1 MRTVRFAAGGRIHSG
16 YVDGDHLV
24 DETGRAHHQDAV
36 VWLPPVEPTKVLGV
50 VLNYAEHA
58 KELGLETPTA
68 PVLFFKPLTSLIGH
82 RAPII
87 YPTGVTQFH
96 YEVELGVVIGRRCRK
111 VKAADAFDV
120 IRGYTVGN
128 DATARDFITN
138 YYRPP
143 VKAKGFDTFGPLG
156 PWVVEGEDIDPDNVT
171 LRAYV
176 NGELRQEGHTSK
188 LIFGVAALI
197 EYISE
202 FMTLEPD
209 DVILTG
215 TPEGISYV
223 QPGDVLRVEV
233 EGVGALENP
242 VVAEA
247 DVERGAAT

>member
-1 MRTVRFAAGGRIHSG
+1 MRTVRFIAEGRLHTGHADEDRLIDEGGRA
-16 YVDGDHLV
+16 Y
-24 DETGRAHHQDAV
+24 RQDAV
-36 VWLPPVEPTKVLGV
+36 VWLPPVTPTKVVGL

-68 PVLFFKPLTSLIGH
+68 PVLFFKPLTSLIGQH
-82 RAPII
+82 APIVH
-87 YPTGVTQFH
+87 PTGVTQLH

-128 DATARDFITN
+128 DVTARDFITN

-156 PWVVEGEDIDPDNVT
+156 PWVVEGEAIDPDNLT

-176 NGELRQEGHTSK
+176 NGELRQQGHTSK
-188 LIFGVAALI
+188 LIHRVAPLI
-197 EYISE
+197 EYISD

-215 TPEGISYV
+215 TPEGISFV

-233 EGVGALENP
+233 ESIGTLENP
-242 VVAEA
+242 IIAEEGPSGRSA
-247 DVERGAAT
+247 R

>member
-1 MRTVRFAAGGRIHSG
+1 MRTARFVANGRFHTGEVIEDR
-16 YVDGDHLV
+16 VV
-24 DETGRAHHQDAV
+24 DEAGRSYSQSEIT
-36 VWLPPVEPTKVLGV
+36 WLPPVNATKVVGL
-50 VLNYAEHA
+50 VLNYADHA

-82 RAPII
+82 GAKII
-87 YPTGVTQFH
+87 RPRGAQKLH

-111 VKAADAFDV
+111 VKASDAFDI

-128 DATARDFITN
+128 DVTARDYITN

-143 VKAKGFDTFGPLG
+143 VKAKGYDTFGPLG
-156 PWVVEGEDIDPDNVT
+156 PWVVENEDIDPDNVQ

-176 NGELRQEGHTSK
+176 NGELRQEGHTSN
-188 LIFGVAALI
+188 LIFKVAPLI

-215 TPEGISYV
+215 TPEGISFV
-223 QPGDVLRVEV
+223 QPGDVLKVEAV
-233 EGVGALENP
+233 GVGALENQ
-242 VVAEA
+242 VVGEE
-247 DVERGAAT
+247 DLPTGR

>member
-1 MRTVRFAAGGRIHSG
+1 MRTARFVADGRLHTG
-16 YVDGDHLV
+16 EVVEDRVV
-24 DETGRAHHQDAV
+24 DEAGRSYPQTEIT
-36 VWLPPVEPTKVLGV
+36 WLPPVNATKVVGL
-50 VLNYAEHA
+50 VLNYADHA

-82 RAPII
+82 GAKII
-87 YPTGVTQFH
+87 RPKGAEQLH

-111 VKAADAFDV
+111 VKAADAHDV

-128 DATARDFITN
+128 DVTARDYITN

-143 VKAKGFDTFGPLG
+143 VKAKGYDTFGPLG
-156 PWVVEGEDIDPDNVT
+156 PWVVEDEDIDPDNVQ

-176 NGELRQEGHTSK
+176 NGELRQEGHTSN
-188 LIFGVAALI
+188 LIFKVAPLI

-202 FMTLEPD
+202 FMTLEQD

-223 QPGDVLRVEV
+223 QPGDVLKVEAV
-233 EGVGALENP
+233 GVGALENQ
-242 VVAEA
+242 VVAEE
-247 DVERGAAT
+247 DLPTGR